1 MTGSASRLRS
11 TEPLSPIRS
20 RKREVL
26 REAAERD
33 VLAVVRRRLRIAFA
47 LRQRLDGAAER
58 RSRLEHRHV
67 GARVDE
73 VECRGEP
80 REAASDDDRL
90 HRTSPFATTAS
101 FAGAESRVFSPK
113 TSNPFASMRSSVA
126 R

>member
-1 MTGSASRLRS
+1 M
-11 TEPLSPIRS
+11 
-20 RKREVL
+20 
-26 REAAERD
+26 
-33 VLAVVRRRLRIAFA
+33 LAVIRRRLRVALAFG
-47 LRQRLDGAAER
+47 QGLDGSAER
-58 RSRLEHRHV
+58 RSRFEHGHV

-80 REAASDDDRL
+80 RETASDDDRL